1 MHICWYFVW
10 MRLGKG
16 WHYKCGWMLPPTL
29 ALFCPI
35 PAAWELYVSRHGFYD
50 KKRHLCNHQV
60 FVWATLL
67 IIKSQNEIIC
77 IPMRV
82 HTSYCIAYLLHLR
95 TVYVFSGII
104 QTTEA
109 PENRKNDFAIYDINI
124 ELQNSEVTLHLHF
137 SAFHARDLW
146 SRVVCCI
153 SWLTKYNN
161 EKLL

>member
-1 MHICWYFVW
+1 MHPRFHDLRKLCWNQNLVKTQVLQCSALHICWYFVC
-10 MRLGKG
+10 MGRRTLGKG

-109 PENRKNDFAIYDINI
+109 PENRKNDFAI
-124 ELQNSEVTLHLHF
+124 
-137 SAFHARDLW
+137 
-146 SRVVCCI
+146 
-153 SWLTKYNN
+153 
-161 EKLL
+161 

>member
-1 MHICWYFVW
+1 MHPRFHDLRKSCRNQNLVKTQVLQCSALHICWYFVW

-109 PENRKNDFAIYDINI
+109 PENRKNDFAI
-124 ELQNSEVTLHLHF
+124 
-137 SAFHARDLW
+137 
-146 SRVVCCI
+146 
-153 SWLTKYNN
+153 
-161 EKLL
+161 